1 MTPLPNRLS
10 ACFGQYIRK
19 VSRMEIVIAI
29 LAVLIGLS
37 AGAGAGFYG
46 RRLVSGRRMD
56 AARQEAAAI
65 VESARD
71 EGRAIVIE
79 AKEEAI
85 GLRSDWENEL
95 RDRRSEIATTERR
108 LGRREENLENRAG
121 NLDRRESK
129 ISKNES
135 RAQRIHDELEDLKQQ
150 SIAKLEE
157 IAELSASEARDVVM
171 REAEEEMRH
180 EIARRYRDIEERA
193 REDSREVSARIL
205 ATAIQRMASET
216 VSELTVT
223 TVPLPS
229 DDMKGRLIGRE
240 GRNIRAIEKS
250 TGVDLIIDDTPESV
264 TLSCFDPVR
273 RETARLAITKLVSDG
288 RIHPARIEDMVV
300 RAEKEVHDSIW
311 AAGEEAV
318 FDAGVRGLNPEI
330 IRLLGR
336 LKFRYSY
343 GENVLQHSLE
353 VAHIAGIL
361 ASEIGANVKIAKTGG
376 LLHDIGKALTHE
388 VEGPHAEIGAEVA
401 SKYNVARRVCA
412 CIAEHHD
419 DVMSSPE
426 AFIVA
431 AADAVSA
438 ARPGARKDTVENYV
452 KRLKELEEVAGDFD
466 GVERCFAIQAG
477 REVRVMVSPDSID
490 DVEAAKLARD
500 IVKKVEARLTYP
512 GQIKVMV
519 IRESRS
525 VEYAR

>member
-1 MTPLPNRLS
+1 
-10 ACFGQYIRK
+10 
-19 VSRMEIVIAI
+19 MEIVIPL

-37 AGAGAGFYG
+37 TGAGAALFVRKLAFGKRVAG
-46 RRLVSGRRMD
+46 
-56 AARQEAAAI
+56 ARQAAAAI

-79 AKEEAI
+79 SKEEAI
-85 GLRSDWENEL
+85 RLRSEWEDEI
-95 RDRRSEIATTERR
+95 RDRRAEISKTESR
-108 LGRREENLENRAG
+108 LGRREENLERRAG
-121 NLDRRESK
+121 NLDKRESQ
-129 ISKNES
+129 ISKSE
-135 RAQRIHDELEDLKQQ
+135 RRTKKVEDELEDLKLQ

-157 IAELSASEARDVVM
+157 ISELSLSEAKGVVM

-180 EIARRYRDIEERA
+180 EIARRYRDIEEQSREDA
-193 REDSREVSARIL
+193 RELSARIL
-205 ATAIQRMASET
+205 ATTIQRMASEA

-250 TGVDLIIDDTPESV
+250 TGVDLIIDDTPEAV

-273 RETARLAITKLVSDG
+273 REIARIAVTKLVSDG
-288 RIHPARIEDMVV
+288 RIHPARIEDMVS
-300 RAEKEVHDSIW
+300 RAEKEVEDVIW

-318 FDAGVRGLNPEI
+318 FAAGVRGLNPEMT
-330 IRLLGR
+330 RLLGR

-353 VAHIAGIL
+353 VCHLAGML
-361 ASEIGANVKIAKTGG
+361 ASEIGANVKIAKIGG

-401 SKYNVARRVCA
+401 RKNNVARRVCA

-431 AADAVSA
+431 AADAISA

-452 KRLKELEEVAGDFD
+452 KRLKELEDVAGGFD

-477 REVRVMVSPDSID
+477 REVRVMVSPDSVD
-490 DVEAAKLARD
+490 DAESAKLARD
-500 IVKKVEARLTYP
+500 IVKQVEDRLAYP

>member
-1 MTPLPNRLS
+1 
-10 ACFGQYIRK
+10 
-19 VSRMEIVIAI
+19 MEIAI
-29 LAVLIGLS
+29 TLLAVLIGLS
-37 AGAGAGFYG
+37 VGAGAALYI
-46 RRLVSGRRMD
+46 RRLAFGKKVNG
-56 AARQEAAAI
+56 AREEAAAI

-71 EGRAIVIE
+71 EGRAIIIE
-79 AKEEAI
+79 SKEEAI
-85 GLRSDWENEL
+85 RLRSEGEDEL
-95 RDRRSEIATTERR
+95 RERRSEISKTERR
-108 LGRREENLENRAG
+108 LGRREENLERRAG

-129 ISKNES
+129 ITKSER
-135 RAQRIHDELEDLKQQ
+135 RAQELEEGLEDLRQQ
-150 SIAKLEE
+150 TIAKLEE
-157 IAELSASEARDVVM
+157 ISELSLSEAQGIVM

-180 EIARRYRDIEERA
+180 EIARRYRDIEEQS
-193 REDSREVSARIL
+193 REDPREVSAKIL
-205 ATAIQRMASET
+205 ASAIQRMASET
-216 VSELTVT
+216 VSEMTVT
-223 TVPLPS
+223 TVPLPN

-250 TGVDLIIDDTPESV
+250 TGVDLIIDDTPEAV
-264 TLSCFDPVR
+264 TLSCFDPIR
-273 RETARLAITKLVSDG
+273 REVARIAVAKLVSDG
-288 RIHPARIEDMVV
+288 RIHPARIEDMVG
-300 RAEKEVHDSIW
+300 RAEKEVDETVRS
-311 AAGEEAV
+311 AGEEAV
-318 FDAGVRGLNPEI
+318 FAAGVRGLHPELV
-330 IRLLGR
+330 RLLGR

-353 VAHIAGIL
+353 VCHIAGML
-361 ASEIGANVKIAKTGG
+361 ASEVGANVKTAKTGG

-401 SKYNVARRVCA
+401 SKHNVARRVCA

-431 AADAVSA
+431 AADAISA

-452 KRLKELEEVAGDFD
+452 KRLKELEDVAGDFD

-477 REVRVMVSPDSID
+477 REVRVMVKPDSVD

-500 IVKKVEARLTYP
+500 IVKNVEDKLTYP